1 MGNKSDPS
9 PREGAHVITHTEVR
23 DLIGAELLDGSG
35 DKVGKIGQI
44 YLDDI
49 TGDPEWAT
57 VNTGLLGMN
66 KSFVPLAQADRA
78 GQAVRVPYEKS
89 TITDAPNFLL
99 GDGHLDE
106 SQERELYAHYGLDYA
121 DQRSDSGVPSGQ
133 AQGVQKPKTTEDG
146 DIKEPV
152 TKETVPV
159 DRVMLTKETVQA
171 VDQMSEQ
178 VRQERTAT
186 DGDIDL
192 TKSRRTRNR

>member
-1 MGNKSDPS
+1 
-9 PREGAHVITHTEVR
+9 VITHTQVR

-89 TITDAPNFLL
+89 TITDAPDILL

-106 SQERELYAHYGLDYA
+106 SQERELYAYYGLDYA

-133 AQGVQKPKTTEDG
+133 AQGIQKPKATEDV
-146 DIKEPV
+146 DITV
-152 TKETVPV
+152 TRATVPV

-178 VRQERTAT
+178 VRKERTAT
-186 DGDIDL
+186 DGDTDL